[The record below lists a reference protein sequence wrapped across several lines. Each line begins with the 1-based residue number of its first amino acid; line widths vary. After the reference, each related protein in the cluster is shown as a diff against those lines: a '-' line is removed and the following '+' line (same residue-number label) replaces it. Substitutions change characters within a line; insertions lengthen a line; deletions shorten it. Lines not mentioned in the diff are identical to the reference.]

1 MGKIITLSIGKEKT
15 FIWKNKSVSSAIGKE
30 KVSEVILT
38 FDGFV
43 GDGVAN
49 PAFHGGKERAVCYYP
64 FEHYKKWE
72 EEFKTTINPP
82 ALGENICG
90 TEFTEKSTYIGDIFS
105 LGSAVVQVT
114 QGRVPCSTI
123 SKYNQID
130 PFLSRI
136 VETCYTGYFLKVLE
150 EGVVSDHSTME
161 LIERP
166 QNKISVWDAT
176 KVMLLD
182 RKNKEAIQSILQ
194 IDELAED
201 WKNRYKKAL
210 QKTT

>member
-72 EEFKTTINPP
+72 EEFKTKINPP
-82 ALGENICG
+82 AFGENICG
-90 TEFTEKSTYIGDIFS
+90 TEFTEK
-105 LGSAVVQVT
+105 VH
-114 QGRVPCSTI
+114 I
-123 SKYNQID
+123 SGTS
-130 PFLSRI
+130 FR
-136 VETCYTGYFLKVLE
+136 
-150 EGVVSDHSTME
+150 
-161 LIERP
+161 
-166 QNKISVWDAT
+166 
-176 KVMLLD
+176 
-182 RKNKEAIQSILQ
+182 
-194 IDELAED
+194 
-201 WKNRYKKAL
+201 
-210 QKTT
+210 

>member
-72 EEFKTTINPP
+72 EEFKTKINPP
-82 ALGENICG
+82 AFGENICG

-136 VETCYTGYFLKVLE
+136 VETCYTGYFFKVLE
-150 EGVVSDHSTME
+150 EGVVSEDSTME

-176 KVMLLD
+176 KVMVLD